1 MTPRMYK
8 AIFLLASLLLVLA
21 IAPLPFGYYLV
32 LRPVAA
38 LAAIFM
44 IARSV
49 KTKVYW
55 WLLPALAAIGL
66 FLPMFGVTMPKEQW
80 IPIDFIGAAAF
91 AVAAFTLAKP
101 QSVDLTKSLPTWH
114 EDYQEAEWEY
124 PTEPSWLLIGVMA
137 AIALFLLWAW
147 TSGGGAEC
155 PNWVQDPRGGY
166 CGY

>member
-1 MTPRMYK
+1 MTPRIYK

-21 IAPLPFGYYLV
+21 VAPIPYGYYLV
-32 LRPVAA
+32 LRPVVG

-55 WLLPALAAIGL
+55 WLLPALAATGL

-80 IPIDFIGAAAF
+80 IPIDFIGAAVF

-101 QSVDLTKSLPTWH
+101 QSVDLTKNLPTWH
-114 EDYQEAEWEY
+114 DDYHDAEWEY
-124 PTEPSWLLIGVMA
+124 PTEPSWLLISVMA
-137 AIALFLLWAW
+137 AIAVVVLWTW